1 MMLLPFLVTSIACR
15 RRRVQVR
22 HYQSD
27 DCRALEKKILTQVAV
42 SLQLLNVP
50 ATLTA
55 LANFAQTRNPTPPT

>member
-1 MMLLPFLVTSIACR
+1 
-15 RRRVQVR
+15 
-22 HYQSD
+22 
-27 DCRALEKKILTQVAV
+27 LEKKFLTQVAV